1 MPGRLLHVALVLFAV
16 VGACTLVT
24 LLLLCV
30 WMVLVERARRR
41 AAGAAPALVVVAQDG
56 PRLERRAR
64 TWDDVP
70 GWVSRDR
77 EWAVSVVLLGAP
89 AVADRTHAH
98 VDFARRSIDWPGLLM
113 AATGWP
119 EDERLLV
126 YTAFDLA
133 AGSRDAKPE
142 GLAGRH
148 VTLQQV
154 LDVDE
159 QVADRVQAA
168 VDVRRG
174 RCDYLTALARAG
186 GLG

>member
-1 MPGRLLHVALVLFAV
+1 MLHVAFVLCAA

-24 LLLLCV
+24 LSLLSL
-30 WMVLVERARRR
+30 WLVLVERARRR
-41 AAGAAPALVVVAQDG
+41 ADSAAPARVVPAQG
-56 PRLERRAR
+56 GVWRERRAR

-89 AVADRTHAH
+89 AVADRTHVH

-113 AATGWP
+113 AATSWP
-119 EDERLLV
+119 DDERLLV

-133 AGSRDAKPE
+133 AGSRDAKPDE
-142 GLAGRH
+142 LAGRH
-148 VTLQQV
+148 VTLQQI
-154 LDVDE
+154 LDVNE
-159 QVADRVQAA
+159 QVAERVQAA

-174 RCDYLTALARAG
+174 RCDYLTALTRAG